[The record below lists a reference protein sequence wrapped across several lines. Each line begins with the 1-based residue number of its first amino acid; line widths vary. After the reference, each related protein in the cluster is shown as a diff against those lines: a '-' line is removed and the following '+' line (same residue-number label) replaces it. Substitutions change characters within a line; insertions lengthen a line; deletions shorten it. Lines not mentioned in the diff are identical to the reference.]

1 MRWQA
6 SVRKRRLSFRHWSW
20 LLVVAVIAV
29 IVGVGLLVKHIYH
42 NELGA
47 VSSDQTAQVFTVDQ
61 GSTVKQIA
69 GNLEKAHLIRSAWAM
84 ELYVHGRG
92 VSKKLQAG
100 TFAIS
105 PDEDVPTIVG
115 ILTKGRVSTQLVT
128 IYPGERVDQ
137 VRARLINYGFK
148 PDDVDQALTNIG
160 QYSSLPIMAIKPAG
174 VTTLEGLLWPDSW
187 YKDATSTA
195 SDIIR
200 QSLSEAG
207 DHVTPDVQA
216 AFNAEGL
223 TPYQGITLA
232 SVVIQEVNKPGDM
245 AQAAQVFMS
254 RLKAGSLLQSD
265 VTARYGS
272 IAAGQAPSLTFD
284 SPYNTHLHPGLPPAP
299 ISSINDA
306 ALQAAAH
313 PAATSWL
320 YFVTGDNGVTY
331 FSTNLKDHEA
341 LTAKYCHKLCSQ

>member
-1 MRWQA
+1 MKWQTT
-6 SVRKRRLSFRHWSW
+6 VRRRRLSFKRRIWWLILAAVLILAGIAIGLRH
-20 LLVVAVIAV
+20 LYH
-29 IVGVGLLVKHIYH
+29 VK
-42 NELGA
+42 LGA
-47 VSSDQTAQVFTVDQ
+47 VSDSQTAQVFTVQ
-61 GSTVKQIA
+61 PGSTVKQISA
-69 GNLEKAHLIRSAWAM
+69 NLEKAHLIRSAWAM

-100 TFAIS
+100 SFALA

-128 IYPGERVDQ
+128 IYPGERIDE
-137 VRARLINYGFK
+137 VRASLINYGFK
-148 PDDVDQALTNIG
+148 PADVDQALTNLS
-160 QYSSLPIMAIKPAG
+160 QYADLSIMSIKPAD
-174 VTTLEGLLWPDSW
+174 VSTLEGLLWPDSW
-187 YKDATSTA
+187 YKDANSSA

-200 QSLSEAG
+200 QSLTEAG
-207 DHVTPDVQA
+207 QHVTPDVQA
-216 AFNAEGL
+216 AFTAEGL
-223 TPYQGITLA
+223 TAYQGVTLA

-265 VTARYGS
+265 VTARYGA
-272 IAAGQAPSLTFD
+272 IAAGRSPSLTYD
-284 SPYNTHLHPGLPPAP
+284 SPYNTHLHAGLPPTP
-299 ISSINDA
+299 ISSVNDA

-320 YFVTGDNGVTY
+320 YFVTGDNGTTY

-341 LTAKYCHKLCSQ
+341 LTQKYCHKLCGQ